1 MNVTGSE
8 EAKTPESSRA
18 GCIVPTDDGNNWV
31 TAGFG
36 GKCEPAKFF
45 SKWLKNGVV
54 GVITVTRRERAI
66 RPGGRTTEE
75 CPERHN
81 GLGRELGRDTGRL
94 GGGAWTV
101 KEAAAFF

>member
-1 MNVTGSE
+1 M
-8 EAKTPESSRA
+8 
-18 GCIVPTDDGNNWV
+18 
-31 TAGFG
+31 
-36 GKCEPAKFF
+36 
-45 SKWLKNGVV
+45 
-54 GVITVTRRERAI
+54 TVTRRERAI

-81 GLGRELGRDTGRL
+81 GLGRELGRDAGCL